1 MEVLASSSKPQSNMS
16 RDNTLKDYISKAKII
31 IEDDKKLKKLIEDVL
46 EKLKELSN
54 DKKSTEKLNESL
66 RLFIRMVNAYTS
78 KEYTYVPW
86 KTICLL
92 VAGLIYFI
100 YPIDL
105 IPDFIPIAG
114 IIDDVALIAWIY
126 DSIREDIDNF
136 LEWEKTK
143 LK

>member
-1 MEVLASSSKPQSNMS
+1 MEVLASSSRPQSNMS
-16 RDNTLKDYISKAKII
+16 KDNTLKDYISKAKII

-92 VAGLIYFI
+92 VAGLIYFCLL
-100 YPIDL
+100 YTSPSPRD
-105 IPDFIPIAG
+105 
-114 IIDDVALIAWIY
+114 
-126 DSIREDIDNF
+126 
-136 LEWEKTK
+136 
-143 LK
+143 

>member
-1 MEVLASSSKPQSNMS
+1 MS
-16 RDNTLKDYISKAKII
+16 TK
-31 IEDDKKLKKLIEDVL
+31 
-46 EKLKELSN
+46 
-54 DKKSTEKLNESL
+54 
-66 RLFIRMVNAYTS
+66 RL
-78 KEYTYVPW
+78 
-86 KTICLL
+86 
-92 VAGLIYFI
+92 
-100 YPIDL
+100 IDL

>member
-1 MEVLASSSKPQSNMS
+1 MEVLASSSRPQSNMS
-16 RDNTLKDYISKAKII
+16 KDNTLKDYISKAKII

-105 IPDFIPIAG
+105 S
-114 IIDDVALIAWIY
+114 LIHI
-126 DSIREDIDNF
+126 
-136 LEWEKTK
+136 
-143 LK
+143 

>member
-1 MEVLASSSKPQSNMS
+1 MFQSNE
-16 RDNTLKDYISKAKII
+16 NKEYI
-31 IEDDKKLKKLIEDVL
+31 KKLEEEKGWDVA
-46 EKLKELSN
+46 
-54 DKKSTEKLNESL
+54 TEKLNESL

>member
-1 MEVLASSSKPQSNMS
+1 MSNE
-16 RDNTLKDYISKAKII
+16 NTLKDYISKAKII
-31 IEDDKKLKKLIEDVL
+31 IEDDKKLKKLIQDVL
-46 EKLKELSN
+46 EKLKDLSN
-54 DKKSTEKLNESL
+54 DKKSTERLNDSL
-66 RLFIRMVNAYTS
+66 RLLISIFNAYTS

-92 VAGLIYFI
+92 VAGLVNFI

>member
-1 MEVLASSSKPQSNMS
+1 MEVLASSSRPQSNMS
-16 RDNTLKDYISKAKII
+16 KDNTLKDYISKAKII

-46 EKLKELSN
+46 DKLKELSN

-105 IPDFIPIAG
+105 IPGFIPIAG

>member
-1 MEVLASSSKPQSNMS
+1 MEVPASSSRPQSNMS
-16 RDNTLKDYISKAKII
+16 KDNTLKDYISKAKII

-78 KEYTYVPW
+78 KEYTYFPW

-100 YPIDL
+100 YPIDF